1 MSGVKIGIL
10 TFHFANNFGAV
21 LQAFALSKFLE
32 LNKYSNEII
41 DFRPYNL
48 NYENMILPI
57 SHSSFREIGLYR
69 TFRRLLY
76 FLIFKLR
83 RKRIMRIIKFS
94 KFRKDTLR
102 LSRKRYNS
110 PDSLKN
116 LEYKFIIIGSD
127 QVYNLEL
134 IEGYESAYFQF
145 DNITQSI
152 ISYAASLG
160 KDLLNQDYVS
170 RIKKFTSNHLKMSIR
185 ESESARQLK
194 IEIEKDIQ
202 FHLDPVFLLDDEDYF
217 KLDYIDSIEFDYIF
231 VYDLES
237 SDHLSDFVDTVNK
250 DKIPIVSYREK
261 SKYENKYNNIESKG
275 PYEFLSIIR
284 NAKLVISTS
293 FHGVAFSI
301 LFKKE
306 FIAYLPNSNYM
317 RIVEMLKYFNLE
329 DRIYDRSLPS
339 KEFSHKMNYDGVDTK
354 INENKEA
361 SLQYFKLFSNL

>member
-1 MSGVKIGIL
+1 MSRVKIGIL

-94 KFRKDTLR
+94 KFRKDTLK
-102 LSRKRYNS
+102 LSKKRYNS

-145 DNITQSI
+145 DNNTQSI

-170 RIKKFTSNHLKMSIR
+170 RIRRFTNNHLKISIR
-185 ESESARQLK
+185 ELEAAGQLK
-194 IEIEKDIQ
+194 IEIERDIQ
-202 FHLDPVFLLDDEDYF
+202 FHLDPVFLLDGEDYF
-217 KLDYIDSIEFDYIF
+217 KLDYIDSLEFDYIF

-237 SDHLSDFVDTVNK
+237 SDHLSNFVNSVNK
-250 DKIPIVSYREK
+250 DKLPIISYREK
-261 SKYENKYNNIESKG
+261 SEYENKYNNIELQG
-275 PYEFLSIIR
+275 PYEFLNIIR

-301 LFKKE
+301 VFKKE
-306 FIAYLPNSNYM
+306 FIAYLPKSNYK
-317 RIVEMLKYFNLE
+317 RIVEMLKYLHLD
-329 DRIYDRSLPS
+329 DRICDKSLPFKELSNKIDYDR
-339 KEFSHKMNYDGVDTK
+339 VDVK
-354 INENKEA
+354 LSENKEA
-361 SLQYFKLFSNL
+361 AIQYFKLFSNL